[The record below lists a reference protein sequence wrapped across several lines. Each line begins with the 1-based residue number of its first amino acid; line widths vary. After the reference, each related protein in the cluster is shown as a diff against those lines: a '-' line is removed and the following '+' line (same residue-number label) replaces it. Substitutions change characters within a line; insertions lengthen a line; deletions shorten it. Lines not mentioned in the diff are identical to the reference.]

1 MTDTKLT
8 PRQHTSWKYMGFYIL
23 AIALGVINGLFP
35 TPAGLTAAKFIS
47 DIFIRMFSFVSVPI
61 IAVTLCLTLA
71 TLGTS
76 AVSKALWKRT
86 LTYTV
91 TTTVLAA
98 SVAALLYAFIS
109 PENYVRQSSEELLL
123 SDVGLSD
130 KKDYLEYFVNVFP
143 DNILAPLVNGN
154 ILSVLLI
161 AIITGIAIRY
171 MRNDKNRECILSLL
185 SGFQEIIFIII
196 KWIILIL
203 PLGLFGFISVCVEQ
217 FSSGLQI
224 GGLASYFTVVVGANL
239 IQGLIILPGFLL
251 IKKLNPLKI
260 FSGMFNALTVAFF
273 SKSSAATLP
282 ITMECAEKNNGIN
295 PKVSRFVLPIC
306 TTINMN
312 GCAAFI
318 LTTVM
323 YLMQNDGAQIGPTLL
338 IMWVGI
344 ASLAAIGN
352 AGVPMGCYF
361 LSASLL
367 SSMGVPIELLGIIF
381 PIYAVLDMIETALNV
396 WSDSCI
402 ATVVDKDLKNKAEKL
417 GIKLPVTPE

>member
-1 MTDTKLT
+1 MTEINIRA
-8 PRQHTSWKYMGFYIL
+8 RQHTSWKYIGFYI
-23 AIALGVINGLFP
+23 AAVILGVIDGLYP
-35 TPAGLTAAKFIS
+35 TVAGIGVAKFIS
-47 DIFIRMFSFVSVPI
+47 DIFIRMFSFVSIPI
-61 IAVTLCLTLA
+61 IGVTICLTLA
-71 TLGTS
+71 TLGAS
-76 AVSKALWKRT
+76 ASSKSLWKRT
-86 LTYTV
+86 LTYTL

-98 SVAALLYAFIS
+98 SVAAVLYAVIS
-109 PENYVRQSSEELLL
+109 PENYIRPDTGDLTI
-123 SDVGLSD
+123 SDVGLED
-130 KKDYLEYFVNVFP
+130 KKEYIEYFVNIFP

-161 AIITGIAIRY
+161 AIVTGIAIRY
-171 MRNDKNRECILSLL
+171 MRNDGHRQSVISVL
-185 SGFQEIIFIII
+185 SGFQKILFIII
-196 KWIILIL
+196 KWIITIL
-203 PLGLFGFISVCVEQ
+203 PLGIFGFIAVCVEK
-217 FSSGLQI
+217 FSSGLQL

-239 IQGLIILPGFLL
+239 IQAFVILPLFLII
-251 IKKLNPLKI
+251 KKINPVKT
-260 FSGMFNALTVAFF
+260 FTGMFNALTVAFF

-282 ITMECAEKNNGIN
+282 ITMECAEKNNGIK

-323 YLMQNDGAQIGPTLL
+323 YLMQNDGAQIGPTML

-344 ASLAAIGN
+344 ATLAAVGN

-381 PIYAVLDMIETALNV
+381 PIYALLDMIETALNV
-396 WSDSCI
+396 WSDSCV
-402 ATVVDKDLKNKAEKL
+402 ATVVNRDIENREKASGGE
-417 GIKLPVTPE
+417 TSA